1 MRRRDTVAAD
11 LRVSSEPGLPRRSGH
26 AGHHGSCGPRV
37 QIAGVEVITAALR
50 ERADV
55 RLVLV
60 RADDASEGTAQ
71 LVRQA
76 EACGARIWRG
86 SPGDMRRMGRGPD
99 AEIAVALLGPP
110 PTASVPELLGRGGIS
125 WLLHRAK
132 YPSNVGYAVRTAEV
146 SGADGV
152 IVDARFNH
160 ADRARI
166 DHVSMG
172 ASRLMPV
179 LFHDTESVLEQ
190 AAQSGVRCICLE
202 DVGARA
208 PWEVDMRGPL
218 LCLIGSEHDG
228 FSQQLVARCAAVV
241 RIPMAGFVP
250 SYNIQAAMAAIAV
263 ERLRQLSSEITEP

>member
-1 MRRRDTVAAD
+1 MCRRDAVAAD
-11 LRVSSEPGLPRRSGH
+11 LRVSSNAGLPRRPDNGGRAGH
-26 AGHHGSCGPRV
+26 AGPRE
-37 QIAGVEVITAALR
+37 QIAGLEAIAAALR

-60 RADDASEGTAQ
+60 RSDDQSESMTQ
-71 LVRQA
+71 LVQQA

-99 AEIAVALLGPP
+99 SDSAVALLGPP
-110 PTASVPELLGRGGIS
+110 LTASLPELLARGGIS

-152 IVDARFNH
+152 IVDAQFNH
-160 ADRARI
+160 AERARI
-166 DHVSMG
+166 EHVSMG
-172 ASRLMPV
+172 ASRLLPV

-190 AAQSGVRCICLE
+190 ATQQGVRCICLE
-202 DVGARA
+202 DVGASA
-208 PWEVDMRGPL
+208 PWEIDMRGPL

-228 FSQQLVARCAAVV
+228 FSEQLVARCAAVV

-250 SYNIQAAMAAIAV
+250 SYNVQAAMAAIAV
-263 ERLRQLSSEITEP
+263 ERLRQLSSL